1 MFGIARL
8 FSVIATFLLSLRA
21 EGVATP
27 GKKIAELG
35 LLRLRL
41 ATASAPRNDKGFRNV
56 VRGFS
61 RVLHDPEGS
70 HYKSGLCLVM
80 TKAGEVIK

>member
-1 MFGIARL
+1 
-8 FSVIATFLLSLRA
+8 
-21 EGVATP
+21 
-27 GKKIAELG
+27 

-41 ATASAPRNDKGFRNV
+41 ATATAPRNDRKKTLLAMTGGGMPRNDKGFRNV